1 MVPGPHFSDQN
12 NFYSTHPHLR
22 FCLFQVAVLRFM
34 PRCHLNSVGKMSSSD
49 DSNNSFKGHNL
60 DRIEEEKKFK
70 SGF

>member
-1 MVPGPHFSDQN
+1 
-12 NFYSTHPHLR
+12 
-22 FCLFQVAVLRFM
+22 
-34 PRCHLNSVGKMSSSD
+34 MSSSD